1 MAVAETPTA
10 NVDKAAIKARN
21 FIVSRNMKLLGNCEG
36 RRGAG
41 VDCLQCLPLLYT
53 TDTGRQLYTASTR
66 RPAGHLVLA
75 SRSAAVGCTA
85 QLRSMCMR
93 M

>member
-53 TDTGRQLYTASTR
+53 TDTDRQLYFDASGPSTE
-66 RPAGHLVLA
+66 PHNSGHE
-75 SRSAAVGCTA
+75 
-85 QLRSMCMR
+85 
-93 M
+93 